1 VSETPGP
8 INRIDLRFQAL
19 DKRGRAALI
28 PFLTAGDPS
37 PDWMVAMMHRLVE
50 EGADLLELGVPFSD
64 PTADGP
70 VIQEASERAI
80 ARHVGISQILE
91 IVRAFRAKDDRT
103 PIILKCYLNPL
114 ERFGYEQF
122 ATVASDS
129 GVDGVLLVDCPPE
142 EMRELR
148 PQLDQAGIYPICLVA
163 PTTTPER
170 KRMVASF
177 ARGFVYY
184 VSFKGITGANRLDA
198 DALQEPLAE
207 LRKATDLPLVVG
219 FGVKDPESAA
229 AVARVAQGVVIG
241 SALVSLLADAANEQE
256 ALERISDFLAPVR
269 QAMDNMQPIQ
279 AGSAI

>member
-1 VSETPGP
+1 MSGQVKT
-8 INRIDLRFQAL
+8 NRIDARFRAL
-19 DKRGRAALI
+19 AEQDRAALI

-37 PDWMVAMMHRLVE
+37 PDWTVAMMHRAVE

-80 ARHVGISQILE
+80 ARDVGLDDVLDHVREFRTRDNDTPVILMG
-91 IVRAFRAKDDRT
+91 
-103 PIILKCYLNPL
+103 YLNPL
-114 ERFGYEQF
+114 ERFGFEAF
-122 ATVASDS
+122 ASAARDS

-142 EMRELR
+142 EMGRFR
-148 PQLDQAGIYPICLVA
+148 PMLDEAGIFPICLVA
-163 PTTTPER
+163 PTTTLER
-170 KRMVASF
+170 KQMIGSF

-198 DALQEPLAE
+198 DALKQPLAG
-207 LRKATDLPLVVG
+207 LREITDLPLVVG

-229 AVARVAQGVVIG
+229 AVAESAQGVVIG
-241 SALVSLLADAANEQE
+241 SALVSLLADAANEAE
-256 ALERISDFLAPVR
+256 TLNRISDFLAPVR
-269 QAMDNMQPIQ
+269 RAMDNTRSNK